1 LLRQQQRRA
10 NDESREDDDDSS
22 SSSLEDSS
30 SQNQNDRRRFLGSA
44 VVGLGFLANPA
55 CLLSVPNAWAE
66 SSMTIMSTTDDSTR
80 KRVVESEEFGYWV
93 ELPSGLEASPKPLK
107 THLDE
112 RNFSSTQN
120 KKYQYG
126 LTVDPVRIQHLS
138 DFGTP
143 EQVAARVVTAEVNR
157 DGVTSVTL
165 VTDPTEDPTTGAYL
179 LNYLSQ
185 GYVPYRTVGYK

>member
-1 LLRQQQRRA
+1 
-10 NDESREDDDDSS
+10 
-22 SSSLEDSS
+22 
-30 SQNQNDRRRFLGSA
+30 
-44 VVGLGFLANPA
+44 
-55 CLLSVPNAWAE
+55 
-66 SSMTIMSTTDDSTR
+66 MSTTDDLTR

-185 GYVPYRTVGYK
+185 GKRGLKHFVTSTIVQNGKLYVLTAQVLEEDYSRPAMEQEIMEAARSFRVRSIP